1 MPTGVRRRKLL
12 SFSEKTIKRE
22 PQLAFFDRLFRK
34 YLGEENQLSLLNGP
48 QELT

>member
-1 MPTGVRRRKLL
+1 MPTGVWRRKLL
-12 SFSEKTIKRE
+12 PFGEETIKRE
-22 PQLAFFDRLFRK
+22 PLFAFFDWLFGK